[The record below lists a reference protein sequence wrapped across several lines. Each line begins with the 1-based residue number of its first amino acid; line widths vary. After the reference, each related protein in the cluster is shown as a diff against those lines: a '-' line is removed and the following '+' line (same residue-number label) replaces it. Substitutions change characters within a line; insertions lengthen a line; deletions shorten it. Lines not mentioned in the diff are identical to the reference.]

1 MPSLAPPR
9 AHEPSYPPY
18 PPQPPRPG
26 TDPRLREVHVTPPV
40 VYVESTFEYRQL
52 SRPLTE
58 GGAPFAEA
66 ELDELGRDGWEL
78 VGTVSDGRTAHF
90 YFKRL
95 GR

>member
-9 AHEPSYPPY
+9 AHEPSYPPQ